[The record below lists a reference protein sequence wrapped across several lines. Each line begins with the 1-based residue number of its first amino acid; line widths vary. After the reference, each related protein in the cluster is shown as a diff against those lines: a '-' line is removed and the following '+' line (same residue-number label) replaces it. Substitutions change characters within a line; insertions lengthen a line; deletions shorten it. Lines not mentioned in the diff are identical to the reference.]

1 MTSTEFFERVTVLF
15 EIVGVAVLLLG
26 LLLSLVVAALAFRRQ
41 PDTQATVTTFRNVF
55 GGALLLSLENLIA
68 ADLTRTVTVATTLE
82 NVLVL
87 GVIVLIRTV
96 LSISLD
102 IEIDGVAPWHRRAL
116 ESGATK
122 MTRATRQ
129 AASLDPPRPP

>member
-1 MTSTEFFERVTVLF
+1 MEPLGGGHRSPASRPSAYFFAQPQDLRRIVLEFVEPAVERTQEF
-15 EIVGVAVLLLG
+15 VLLG
-26 LLLSLVVAALAFRRQ
+26 SS
-41 PDTQATVTTFRNVF
+41 D
-55 GGALLLSLENLIA
+55 G
-68 ADLTRTVTVATTLE
+68 RTLD

-102 IEIDGVAPWHRRAL
+102 IEIDGVAPWRRRAL

-122 MTRATRQ
+122 TARAVREGLQ
-129 AASLDPPRPP
+129 HD